1 MKEIT
6 HINDIDADFVFD
18 WCAENGHNDWLKA
31 ELAKTTTQKTYPR
44 KKATNEAGKKVSVAD
59 KSKEPTIIERPITFI
74 EVRTAFV
81 EKFMPEFAP
90 KKKEK
95 KPTMY
100 DRAKLL

>member
-1 MKEIT
+1 MKEIK
-6 HINDIDADFVFD
+6 HINDIDVDFVFD
-18 WCAENGHNDWLKA
+18 WCEANGANDWLKA

-44 KKATNEAGKKVSVAD
+44 KKVTNADGKKVSVAD
-59 KSKEPTIIERPITFI
+59 KSKEPTMIEKPITFI

>member
-1 MKEIT
+1 MKEIK
-6 HINDIDADFVFD
+6 HINDIDVDFVFD
-18 WCAENGHNDWLKA
+18 WCEQNGHNDWLKA

-44 KKATNEAGKKVSVAD
+44 KKIVNEAGKKVSVAD
-59 KSKEPTIIERPITFI
+59 KSKEPTIVEKPITFI

-100 DRAKLL
+100 DRAKML